1 MSALFWRSG
10 EMHLRLMERSSC
22 RASGRAPAVCSGCVS
37 ETCEERG
44 LRFLAR
50 AAEAVLSRSLAK
62 SQPVCALQA
71 VPEDLGH
78 ARATLGQAGAAH
90 LGVPLN

>member
-1 MSALFWRSG
+1 MTQVVSA
-10 EMHLRLMERSSC
+10 
-22 RASGRAPAVCSGCVS
+22 AVAWP
-37 ETCEERG
+37 TCEERG

-78 ARATLGQAGAAH
+78 ASATLGQAGAAY
-90 LGVPLN
+90 LGVDSHGN